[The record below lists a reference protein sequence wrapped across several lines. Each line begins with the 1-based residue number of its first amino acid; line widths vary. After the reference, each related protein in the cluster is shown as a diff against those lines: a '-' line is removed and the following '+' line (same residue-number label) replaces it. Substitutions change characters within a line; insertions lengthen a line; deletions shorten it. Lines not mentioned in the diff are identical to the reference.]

1 MAYIGRS
8 PQLGSY
14 TKLDD
19 ISSSFDGSETT
30 FSLTSGGNPFYC
42 TNPYTLIVVL
52 AGVIQQPIVSYTIDR
67 DQITFTSAPASS
79 SQFYILVL
87 GNTHHSGGL
96 KSISVTNRSG
106 TILTIPITA
115 TTIPIQSRDGTHHGV
130 LINAA

>member
-1 MAYIGRS
+1 MAYLGRS

-19 ISSSFDGSETT
+19 LSSSFDGSTTT

-42 TNPYTLIVVL
+42 SNPYTLFIIL
-52 AGVIQQPIVSYTIDR
+52 GGVIQEPIKSYTINR
-67 DQITFTSAPASS
+67 DQITFAAAPTSG

-87 GNTHHSGGL
+87 GNTYHSGGL
-96 KSISVTNRSG
+96 KSIPVTSR
-106 TILTIPITA
+106 TAILNLPITA

>member
-1 MAYIGRS
+1 MAYLGRS

-42 TNPYTLIVVL
+42 TNPYTLMVVL
-52 AGVIQQPIVSYTIDR
+52 AGVIQQPIVSYTINR
-67 DQITFTSAPASS
+67 DQITFASAPASS

-87 GNTHHSGGL
+87 GNTYHSGGL
-96 KSISVTNRSG
+96 KSIPVIVRSG
-106 TILTIPITA
+106 TIYTIPITA

>member
-1 MAYIGRS
+1 MAYLGRS

-19 ISSSFDGSETT
+19 LSSSFDGSTTT

-42 TNPYTLIVVL
+42 SNPYTLFIIL
-52 AGVIQQPIVSYTIDR
+52 GGVIQEPIKSYTINR
-67 DQITFTSAPASS
+67 DQITFAAAPTSG

-87 GNTHHSGGL
+87 GNTYHSGGL
-96 KSISVTNRSG
+96 KSISVTSR
-106 TILTIPITA
+106 TAILNLPITA

>member
-1 MAYIGRS
+1 MAYLGRS

-30 FSLTSGGNPFYC
+30 FSLTSGGSPFYT
-42 TNPYTLIVVL
+42 TNPYTLMVVL
-52 AGVIQQPIVSYTIDR
+52 GGVIQEPIKSYTIDR
-67 DQITFTSAPASS
+67 DELTFAAAPPSA

-87 GNTHHSGGL
+87 GNTYHTGGL
-96 KSISVTNRSG
+96 KSIDVYNRAG
-106 TILTIPITA
+106 TRYTIPITA

>member
-1 MAYIGRS
+1 MAYLGRS

-42 TNPYTLIVVL
+42 TNPYTLMVVL
-52 AGVIQQPIVSYTIDR
+52 AGVIQQPIVSYTINR
-67 DQITFTSAPASS
+67 DQITFASAPASS

-87 GNTHHSGGL
+87 GNTYHSGGL
-96 KSISVTNRSG
+96 KSIPVIVRSG
-106 TILTIPITA
+106 TIYTIPITA

-130 LINAA
+130 LVNAA

>member
-19 ISSSFDGSETT
+19 LSSSFDGTTTT
-30 FSLTSGGNPFYC
+30 FSMTSGGNPFYC
-42 TNPYTLIVVL
+42 TNPYTLMVVL
-52 AGVIQQPIVSYTIDR
+52 GGVIQEPIVSYTINR
-67 DQITFTSAPASS
+67 DQITFAAAPTSA

-87 GNTHHSGGL
+87 GNTYHSGGL
-96 KSISVTNRSG
+96 KSIPVTNRSG
-106 TILTIPITA
+106 TILTIPITT

>member
-1 MAYIGRS
+1 MAYLGRS

-19 ISSSFDGSETT
+19 LSSSFDGTTTT
-30 FSLTSGGNPFYC
+30 FSMTSGGNPFYC
-42 TNPYTLIVVL
+42 TNPYTLMVVL
-52 AGVIQQPIVSYTIDR
+52 GGVIQEPIVSYTIDR
-67 DQITFTSAPASS
+67 DQITFAAAPTSA

-106 TILTIPITA
+106 TILTIPV
-115 TTIPIQSRDGTHHGV
+115 SYTH
-130 LINAA
+130 LTLPTKA

>member
-19 ISSSFDGSETT
+19 ISSSFDGSETE

-96 KSISVTNRSG
+96 KSIPVIDRSG
-106 TILTIPITA
+106 TRYTIPITA